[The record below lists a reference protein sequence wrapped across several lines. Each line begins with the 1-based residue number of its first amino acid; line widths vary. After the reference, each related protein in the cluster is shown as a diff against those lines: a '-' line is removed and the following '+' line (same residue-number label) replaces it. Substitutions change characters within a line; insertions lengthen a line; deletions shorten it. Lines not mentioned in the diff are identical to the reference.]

1 VPAHPLR
8 AAARPGAALALV
20 LRGTAAALGRLP
32 GPIASWL
39 GCRLGDVLSVVLPGR
54 RRRALANLGRAFP
67 ELSARDRQR
76 LCRGFYH
83 HLGQMVIELCGL
95 LTWPLERTLSAITV
109 DGREH
114 LEAVMA
120 TTGRALLL
128 TAHIGNWE
136 LLAVAHR
143 LTGFQLAI
151 VVRPLDSG
159 LLDVLARFWRAK
171 TGVELIDKRG
181 ATRPVLAALR
191 RGNIVGVLLDQN
203 AARREAVFVPFFG
216 VPASTSRSLA
226 VLSLR
231 TRTPILP
238 VFIRRE
244 GWGRHR
250 AIIHPP
256 LPDSGPNAAPRAVV
270 ELTMHCT
277 AAIEAAIREAPE
289 QWFWMHD
296 RWRTRPAEQRVT
308 T

>member
-1 VPAHPLR
+1 
-8 AAARPGAALALV
+8 
-20 LRGTAAALGRLP
+20 
-32 GPIASWL
+32 
-39 GCRLGDVLSVVLPGR
+39 
-54 RRRALANLGRAFP
+54 
-67 ELSARDRQR
+67 
-76 LCRGFYH
+76 
-83 HLGQMVIELCGL
+83 MVIELCGL

-120 TTGRALLL
+120 TTRRALLL

-136 LLAVAHR
+136 LLAAAHR

-159 LLDVLARFWRAK
+159 LLDVLARFWREK

-216 VPASTSRSLA
+216 VPASTSRSMA

-250 AIIHPP
+250 VIIHPP
-256 LPDSGPNAAPRAVV
+256 LPDSGPNAAPRAVI
-270 ELTMHCT
+270 ELTTHCT